1 MEFLSSL
8 VKEVLMERKMT
19 SSEKRKDTML
29 KKKMDKANVKK
40 DFIDRYGKEEGEKI
54 YFATIRKRAMQ
65 KEEEDLEEMS
75 TMAGGSVEGGGISN
89 KKRKNSALI
98 REDDAIIEELLD
110 MLVNGGMANEAKQT
124 RTS

>member
-1 MEFLSSL
+1 
-8 VKEVLMERKMT
+8 MERKMT

-40 DFIDRYGKEEGEKI
+40 DFIDRYGKEEGEEI

-89 KKRKNSALI
+89 KKRKNSGLI
-98 REDDAIIEELLD
+98 REDDAIIEELLN